1 MSADGKSDTTDP
13 QETRLPHAG
22 RGRGVRPPDS
32 IPEDAVWGVVCKP
45 GVERAAK
52 LAHQVLQYLEE
63 HKQECILEE
72 RFAHSIGRKGIP
84 LPEMDPDMFITVGG
98 DGTILM
104 ALQQT
109 ERPIFAIN
117 SGAIGFL
124 TEVNPKF
131 AFSGLERLLAGDYL
145 IEERSRLQAFLD
157 GEPLLPAANE
167 VTLQSAKIAKMI
179 KFDMF
184 VGEEFADTI
193 RGDGVIVATA
203 MGSTG
208 YAMSLGG
215 PIIDPSLEAF
225 VVVPIAPFRLANRPL
240 IIPSNKEIRLRVVQ
254 RASDFKS
261 KDVKVVVDGQHGY
274 GMPLGSEL
282 RIVESERVTRLVR
295 FGGGFYERVRRK
307 LMR

>member
-1 MSADGKSDTTDP
+1 VTTEANP
-13 QETRLPHAG
+13 NGRPHPG
-22 RGRGVRPPDS
+22 RGRGVRPPES
-32 IPEDAVWGVVCKP
+32 FPEDPVYGVVCKP

-52 LAHQVLQYLEE
+52 LAHRVLEFLEGHGQRTELEE
-63 HKQECILEE
+63 G
-72 RFAHSIGRKGIP
+72 FARSIGRQGKP
-84 LPEMDPDMFITVGG
+84 LSEMDGDMFVTVGG

-104 ALQQT
+104 ALQHT

-131 AFSGLERLLAGDYL
+131 AFSGLERVLAGDFL
-145 IEERSRLQAFLD
+145 IEERSRLQAYLN
-157 GEPLLPAANE
+157 GEALPTAANE

-184 VGEEFADTI
+184 IGDEFADTI
-193 RGDGVIVATA
+193 RGDGVVVATA

-215 PIIDPSLEAF
+215 PIIDPYLEGF

-240 IIPSNKEIRLRVVQ
+240 IVPSDKEIRMRVVQ
-254 RASDFKS
+254 RASDFKA

-282 RIVESERVTRLVR
+282 RIVESDRVTRLVR